1 MCETHVTSLFLR
13 INNSTITF
21 IAIVASLQIVWL
33 FMQTIISYNEREVK
47 YNGSKDDVK
56 TGYNVWVDLVNPT
69 ASELSSIQQ
78 SFHLDKVALEEY
90 LNKSKKPQVRV
101 VDNHKFA
108 LALDMKFKDARTL
121 VTEAVHLFVGSGWLV
136 TIHSDK
142 VDLQSRILTLFEQKN
157 RTVIESSI
165 DALFYNILAS
175 LIDSYEQLLTAIEL
189 SVTDFEQ
196 RTLYKPSR
204 SMLEYLDSLS
214 RQVIILRRHFWHM
227 RDIINFLTHTEEG
240 KEDVKYLKI
249 VYDDINQLIELVESY
264 RDTINSTR
272 ELYIANVS
280 LQMSD
285 TMKTLTIF
293 SAILLPLTFISSM
306 YGMNGL
312 DLQNVFDFPIG
323 FAIVLATMGAITVGL
338 FIFFKKKQWILAG
351 TDPLD
356 TGVNISSSSKADTS
370 GSRESRDDH
379 TWNKKQQEYNRSSK
393 DYSNPSDKAAKS
405 SADKIRDSHR

>member
-1 MCETHVTSLFLR
+1 
-13 INNSTITF
+13 
-21 IAIVASLQIVWL
+21 
-33 FMQTIISYNEREVK
+33 MQTIISYNEREVK
-47 YNGSKDDVK
+47 YNGSKNDVK

-69 ASELSSIQQ
+69 PAELSSIQQ

-108 LALDMKFKDARTL
+108 LALDMNFKDARTL
-121 VTEAVHLFVGSGWLV
+121 VTEAVHHFVGSGWLV

-165 DALFYNILAS
+165 DALFYNMLGS

-356 TGVNISSSSKADTS
+356 TGVNINSSSKADTS

-405 SADKIRDSHR
+405 SADKIRGSQR

>member
-1 MCETHVTSLFLR
+1 VSDPCYLTIPR

-33 FMQTIISYNEREVK
+33 FMQNIISYNEREVK

-338 FIFFKKKQWILAG
+338 FFFFKKKQWILAG

-405 SADKIRDSHR
+405 SADNIRDSQR

>member
-1 MCETHVTSLFLR
+1 MG
-13 INNSTITF
+13 
-21 IAIVASLQIVWL
+21 
-33 FMQTIISYNEREVK
+33 TIISYNEREVK
-47 YNGSKDDVK
+47 YDGSKDDMK
-56 TGYNVWVDLVNPT
+56 AGYNVWVDLVNPT
-69 ASELSSIQQ
+69 PLELSSIQQ
-78 SFHLDKVALEEY
+78 SFQLDKLAIEEY

-101 VDNHKFA
+101 VDNHKFV
-108 LALDMKFKDARTL
+108 LALDMKFKDAKTL
-121 VTEAVHLFVGSGWLV
+121 GTEGVHLFVGRGWLV
-136 TIHSDK
+136 TIHSNK

-157 RTVIESSI
+157 KTVIESSI

-204 SMLEYLDSLS
+204 RMLEYLDSLS

-227 RDIINFLTHTEEG
+227 RDIINFLTHTEED

-293 SAILLPLTFISSM
+293 SAILLPLTFISSI

-312 DLQNVFDFPIG
+312 DLQNFFDFSIG

-338 FIFFKKKQWILAG
+338 FIFFKKKQWILTG
-351 TDPLD
+351 SDPLD
-356 TGVNISSSSKADTS
+356 SGVNSGSKASTS
-370 GSRESRDDH
+370 SGRETFDDLTSKKEQQESIFSTDH
-379 TWNKKQQEYNRSSK
+379 T
-393 DYSNPSDKAAKS
+393 NPSDKVAKT
-405 SADKIRDSHR
+405 SADKARGSET

>member
-1 MCETHVTSLFLR
+1 ML
-13 INNSTITF
+13 
-21 IAIVASLQIVWL
+21 
-33 FMQTIISYNEREVK
+33 TIISYNEREVK
-47 YNGSKDDVK
+47 YNGSKDDMK
-56 TGYNVWVDLVNPT
+56 AGYNVWVDLVSPT
-69 ASELSSIQQ
+69 PDELSKIRQYFQ
-78 SFHLDKVALEEY
+78 LDKVALDGY

-101 VDNHKFA
+101 VNNHKFA
-108 LALDMKFKDARTL
+108 LALDMKFKDAKTL
-121 VTEAVHLFVGSGWLV
+121 VTEAVHLFVGRGWLV
-136 TIHSDK
+136 TIHSNK

-157 RTVIESSI
+157 MTVIESSI

-204 SMLEYLDSLS
+204 RMLEYLDSLS

-227 RDIINFLTHTEEG
+227 RDIINFLTHVEED

-272 ELYIANVS
+272 ELYVANVS

-285 TMKTLTIF
+285 AMKTLTIF
-293 SAILLPLTFISSM
+293 SAILLPLTFISSV

-312 DLQNVFDFPIG
+312 NLQDIFSLPIG
-323 FAIVLATMGAITVGL
+323 FVIVLATMGAITIGL
-338 FIFFKKKQWILAG
+338 FIFFKKKQWIFAG

-356 TGVNISSSSKADTS
+356 TDFNTNSGKVGMTVSRESFDNRTRDEKQQEHNISSST
-370 GSRESRDDH
+370 
-379 TWNKKQQEYNRSSK
+379 
-393 DYSNPSDKAAKS
+393 DYSNPSNRVAKS
-405 SADKIRDSHR
+405 SADKAEGSETK

>member
-1 MCETHVTSLFLR
+1 MR
-13 INNSTITF
+13 
-21 IAIVASLQIVWL
+21 
-33 FMQTIISYNEREVK
+33 TIISYNEREVK
-47 YNGSKDDVK
+47 YNGSKDDIK
-56 TGYNVWVDLVNPT
+56 SGYNVWVDLVNPT
-69 ASELSSIQQ
+69 PLELSGIQQ
-78 SFHLDKVALEEY
+78 SLHLDKLALEEY
-90 LNKSKKPQVRV
+90 LNKSKKPHVRV

-108 LALDMKFKDARTL
+108 LALDMKFKDAKTL
-121 VTEAVHLFVGSGWLV
+121 VTEGVHLFVGRGWLV
-136 TIHSDK
+136 TIHTDK

-157 RTVIESSI
+157 KTVIESSI

-204 SMLEYLDSLS
+204 RMLEYLDSLS

-227 RDIINFLTHTEEG
+227 RDVINFLTHTEED
-240 KEDVKYLKI
+240 KKDVKYLKI

-293 SAILLPLTFISSM
+293 SAILLPLTFISSI

-312 DLQNVFDFPIG
+312 DLQNFFDFSIG

-351 TDPLD
+351 PDPLD
-356 TGVNISSSSKADTS
+356 S
-370 GSRESRDDH
+370 GFNSRALKRD
-379 TWNKKQQEYNRSSK
+379 KPQ
-393 DYSNPSDKAAKS
+393 
-405 SADKIRDSHR
+405 

>member
-1 MCETHVTSLFLR
+1 MR
-13 INNSTITF
+13 
-21 IAIVASLQIVWL
+21 
-33 FMQTIISYNEREVK
+33 TIISYNEREVK
-47 YNGSKDDVK
+47 YEGSKDDIK
-56 TGYNVWVDLVNPT
+56 AGYNVWVDLVNPT
-69 ASELSSIQQ
+69 VPELSSIQQ
-78 SFHLDKVALEEY
+78 SFQLDKVALEEY
-90 LNKSKKPQVRV
+90 LNKSKKPKVRL

-108 LALDMKFKDARTL
+108 LALDMKFKDAKTL
-121 VTEAVHLFVGSGWLV
+121 VTEAVHLFVGNGWLV

-157 RTVIESSI
+157 RTVMESSI

-189 SVTDFEQ
+189 SLTDFEQ

-204 SMLEYLDSLS
+204 RMLHYLDSLS

-227 RDIINFLTHTEEG
+227 RDIINFLTHIEED

-249 VYDDINQLIELVESY
+249 VYDDINQLIVLVESY

-312 DLQNVFDFPIG
+312 DLQNFFDFPIG
-323 FAIVLATMGAITVGL
+323 FAIVLGTMGAITVGL

-351 TDPLD
+351 ALTL
-356 TGVNISSSSKADTS
+356 
-370 GSRESRDDH
+370 
-379 TWNKKQQEYNRSSK
+379 
-393 DYSNPSDKAAKS
+393 
-405 SADKIRDSHR
+405 

>member
-1 MCETHVTSLFLR
+1 MR
-13 INNSTITF
+13 
-21 IAIVASLQIVWL
+21 
-33 FMQTIISYNEREVK
+33 TIISYNESEVK
-47 YNGSKDDVK
+47 YNGSKDDIR
-56 TGYNVWVDLVNPT
+56 TGYNVWVDLINPT
-69 ASELSSIQQ
+69 SDELSSIQQ

-90 LNKSKKPQVRV
+90 LNKSKKPQIRV

-121 VTEAVHLFVGSGWLV
+121 VTEAVYLFVGRGWLV
-136 TIHSDK
+136 TIHSNK

-204 SMLEYLDSLS
+204 KMLEYLDSLS

-272 ELYIANVS
+272 ELYVANVS

-293 SAILLPLTFISSM
+293 SAILLPLTFISSI

-312 DLQNVFDFPIG
+312 DLQNFFNFSVG

-351 TDPLD
+351 ADPLD
-356 TGVNISSSSKADTS
+356 AGINTRSSSSKAGTR
-370 GSRESRDDH
+370 GSKESFDDDD
-379 TWNKKQQEYNRSSK
+379 TWNKKRQEHNNISE
-393 DYSNPSDKAAKS
+393 DYTNPSNRLADS
-405 SADKIRDSHR
+405 SAEKMRGSEIE

>member
-1 MCETHVTSLFLR
+1 MR
-13 INNSTITF
+13 
-21 IAIVASLQIVWL
+21 
-33 FMQTIISYNEREVK
+33 TIISYNEREVK
-47 YNGSKDDVK
+47 YNGSKDDIK
-56 TGYNVWVDLVNPT
+56 TGYNVWVDLVSPT
-69 ASELSSIQQ
+69 PAELSSIQQ

-108 LALDMKFKDARTL
+108 LALDMKFKDAKTL
-121 VTEAVHLFVGSGWLV
+121 VTEAVHLFVGRGWLV
-136 TIHSDK
+136 TIHSNK

-204 SMLEYLDSLS
+204 RMLEYLDSLS

-227 RDIINFLTHTEEG
+227 RDIINFLTHVEEE

-249 VYDDINQLIELVESY
+249 VYDDINQLIEMVESY

-272 ELYIANVS
+272 ELYVANVS

-312 DLQNVFDFPIG
+312 DLQNFFDFPMG
-323 FAIVLATMGAITVGL
+323 FAIVLGTMGTITVGL

-356 TGVNISSSSKADTS
+356 TGINTSSSKADTS
-370 GSRESRDDH
+370 DSRESLDDD
-379 TWNKKQQEYNRSSK
+379 TWNKKQQEYNISA
-393 DYSNPSDKAAKS
+393 DYSNPSDRVAKS
-405 SADKIRDSHR
+405 SADKIRGSEI

>member
-1 MCETHVTSLFLR
+1 MSDPCYLTIPR

-33 FMQTIISYNEREVK
+33 FMQNIISYNEREVK

-370 GSRESRDDH
+370 GSRESMDDH

>member
-1 MCETHVTSLFLR
+1 MG
-13 INNSTITF
+13 
-21 IAIVASLQIVWL
+21 
-33 FMQTIISYNEREVK
+33 TIISYNEREVK
-47 YNGSKDDVK
+47 YDGSKDDMK
-56 TGYNVWVDLVNPT
+56 AGYNVWVDLVNPT
-69 ASELSSIQQ
+69 PLELSSIQQ
-78 SFHLDKVALEEY
+78 SFQLDKLAIEEY

-101 VDNHKFA
+101 VDNHKFV
-108 LALDMKFKDARTL
+108 LALDMKFKDAKTL
-121 VTEAVHLFVGSGWLV
+121 GTEGVHLFVGRGWLV
-136 TIHSDK
+136 TIHSNK

-157 RTVIESSI
+157 KTVIESSI

-204 SMLEYLDSLS
+204 RMLEYLDSLS

-227 RDIINFLTHTEEG
+227 RDIINFLTHTEED

-293 SAILLPLTFISSM
+293 SAILLPLTFISSI

-312 DLQNVFDFPIG
+312 DLQNFFDFSIG

-338 FIFFKKKQWILAG
+338 FIFFKKKQWILTG
-351 TDPLD
+351 SDPLD
-356 TGVNISSSSKADTS
+356 SGVNSSSKAGTS
-370 GSRESRDDH
+370 GDREIFDDLMSKKEQQESNFSTDH
-379 TWNKKQQEYNRSSK
+379 T
-393 DYSNPSDKAAKS
+393 NPSDKVAKT
-405 SADKIRDSHR
+405 SADKVRGSDI